1 MNVTTAR
8 LETSI
13 EDHIPGPDIS
23 IRWLDERRHSTIHLE
38 HTAPLGPLGT
48 HTYAAEDLLAIAIT
62 AYCADRS
69 IVREDQPDAWTRY
82 IEIDVPVH
90 DPDRWNQYSLSRVL
104 SFLTGDY
111 WQVKLRQGRPC
122 PQMHAPHM
130 MSLSTAPV
138 TLFSGGVDSL
148 TGALE
153 LAKSSGSTLLV
164 SYFGDGPTGSLQQV
178 LAQQVGGIG
187 QHYSFRVLDVSAD
200 YWPGWPG
207 FVDSTM
213 RSRSLL
219 FIALGLLVARTHDA
233 DRLQMPENGYIALN
247 VPLHAGR
254 IGSLSTRTAHPQF
267 VGDLNRTITAAG
279 MGAHVV
285 NPLLDMTKGEV
296 AERLEAL
303 APHLAAKTISCAHP
317 TAGRWDGQTFRNCG
331 YCYPCLIRRA
341 GFHRARADRTD
352 YWIDPFTDVSFY
364 WDGKKPQD
372 IRSVARFLLDPPS
385 IGDIMAT
392 GRLGS
397 FETAQRL
404 YGMHQRGFA
413 ELVDLFESRASDAVL
428 ERLGL

>member
-1 MNVTTAR
+1 M
-8 LETSI
+8 
-13 EDHIPGPDIS
+13 PGPDIS
-23 IRWLDERRHSTIHLE
+23 IRWFDERRHSTIRLE
-38 HTAPLGPLGT
+38 HIAPLGPLGT
-48 HTYAAEDLLAIAIT
+48 HTHTAEDLLAIAIT

-69 IVREDQPDAWTRY
+69 VIREDQPDAWTRH

-90 DPDRWNQYSLSRVL
+90 DPDRWDQYSLGRVL

-111 WQVKLRQGRPC
+111 WYVKLRQGRPC
-122 PQMHAPHM
+122 PQVHTTYKRL
-130 MSLSTAPV
+130 LSAASV

-148 TGALE
+148 TGALD
-153 LAKSSGSTLLV
+153 LAQLSESILLV
-164 SYFGDGPTGSLQQV
+164 SYFGDNPTGRLQQT
-178 LAQQVGGIG
+178 LARRIDGIE
-187 QHYSFRVLDVSAD
+187 QHFGFRVAAISAGPL
-200 YWPGWPG
+200 PGWPG
-207 FVDSTM
+207 FIDSTM

-219 FIALGLLVARTHDA
+219 FVALGLLVARTHDA

-267 VGDLNRTITAAG
+267 VDDLNRTIAAAG

-303 APHLAAKTISCAHP
+303 APHLAATTISCAHP
-317 TAGRWDGQTFRNCG
+317 TAGRWDSQTFRNCG

-341 GFHRARADRTD
+341 GFHRAGADHTD
-352 YWIDPFTDVSFY
+352 YWIDPLSDISFY
-364 WDGKKPQD
+364 RDGKKPRD
-372 IRSVARFLLDPPS
+372 IRSVARFLVDPPS
-385 IGDIMAT
+385 MGDVTAT

-404 YGMHQRGFA
+404 YRMHERGVA
-413 ELVDLFESRASDAVL
+413 ELTDLFESRASDAVL
-428 ERLGL
+428 KRLGL